1 MTQTANLSKVKRSS
15 GIELLKII
23 AIFLIVLSHVVQTL
37 GDNNAYISYNDYI
50 VKLGSATTDIKVILL
65 NILRYSG
72 QLGNTIFFICSAWFL
87 LESNQV
93 NKKKIAQMLL
103 DIWTV
108 SVLMLGVTS
117 FLVEEQIN
125 LRFMLKQFFPTL
137 FGNNWY
143 LTCYILFYLCHTF
156 LNTGI
161 KQLNQR
167 TMLKIILTMLVF
179 YMGIGFIMPGILYSS
194 DLILWV
200 ITYFLVA
207 YVKLYLPN
215 SANDIKSNVVLIIL
229 GVGLNILLILVTNAV
244 GLSTSV
250 FSNGLLRWN
259 RSSNP
264 LLIMA
269 AIGSFNLA
277 RMIHFEN
284 GVVNRISKLSML
296 IYIIHENMMLRT
308 YFRPRLWQFVYLNY
322 GYEHLFG
329 WVFLLTVIV
338 FLFGLIASAAY
349 SVTIQKGTSGV
360 VQKSYGT
367 LANCYAAIEA
377 WAMRLH

>member
-1 MTQTANLSKVKRSS
+1 M
-15 GIELLKII
+15 
-23 AIFLIVLSHVVQTL
+23 
-37 GDNNAYISYNDYI
+37 
-50 VKLGSATTDIKVILL
+50 
-65 NILRYSG
+65 
-72 QLGNTIFFICSAWFL
+72 
-87 LESNQV
+87 
-93 NKKKIAQMLL
+93 
-103 DIWTV
+103 
-108 SVLMLGVTS
+108 
-117 FLVEEQIN
+117 
-125 LRFMLKQFFPTL
+125 
-137 FGNNWY
+137 
-143 LTCYILFYLCHTF
+143 
-156 LNTGI
+156 
-161 KQLNQR
+161 
-167 TMLKIILTMLVF
+167 F

-215 SANDIKSNVVLIIL
+215 FANDIKSNVVLIIL
-229 GVGLNILLILVTNAV
+229 GVGLNILLILATNAV

-284 GVVNRISKLSML
+284 GMVNRISKRSML

-322 GYEHLFG
+322 GYDHLFG